1 MLLADSLTRGT
12 PGAEAEA
19 RNEPA
24 EGRLDPG
31 ASPATLRG
39 AVQAKSLT
47 PSILSISAQGTTA
60 VQAERTANAVT
71 ASYVEYVSSPGGFG
85 HPVMARILQPAVDA
99 TGTPLSH
106 RLLVSGGVGALLGAL
121 IGAIGAQAF
130 SRRPRPF
137 RRK

>member
-1 MLLADSLTRGT
+1 MDTAKAAALGGPWRLTTILL
-12 PGAEAEA
+12 
-19 RNEPA
+19 
-24 EGRLDPG
+24 
-31 ASPATLRG
+31 LRAFG
-39 AVQAKSLT
+39 G
-47 PSILSISAQGTTA
+47 QGS
-60 VQAERTANAVT
+60 VPCLAVT

-106 RLLVSGGVGALLGAL
+106 RLLVSRGFGALLGAL
-121 IGAIGAQAF
+121 IGAIGSQAF